1 MWTRAAPG
9 ASDSVVTECS
19 CSAGYNGLMRIFS
32 PLYDRALKW
41 SRHPHA
47 ERYLA
52 GVSFTESSFFPI
64 PPDVLL
70 APMAL
75 AKPERWWRLAALT
88 TVTSVLGGLL
98 GYLIGYVAI
107 EAVTPVLHRVGYWQH
122 FETAH
127 DWFER
132 YGFWAIFAAG
142 FTPIPYKVFTIA
154 AGAAHMGLLPFTL
167 GSLVGRGAR
176 YLLVAGLVRWGGAPI
191 EHHIRRYIDG
201 IGWATLFALLA
212 GYATWSLFLR

>member
-1 MWTRAAPG
+1 MK
-9 ASDSVVTECS
+9 
-19 CSAGYNGLMRIFS
+19 IFS
-32 PLYDRALKW
+32 RLFDRALHW

-52 GVSFTESSFFPI
+52 VVSFTESSFFPV

-70 APMAL
+70 APMTL
-75 AKPERWWRLAALT
+75 ARPERWWRLAALT

-98 GYLIGYVAI
+98 GYLIGYVAL
-107 EAVTPVLHRVGYWQH
+107 EFVTPLLHRVGYWGH

-154 AGAAHMGLLPFTL
+154 AGAAHMALLPFTL
-167 GSLVGRGAR
+167 GSLIGRGAR
-176 YLLVAGLVRWGGAPI
+176 FLLVAGLVRWGGAPI
-191 EHHIRRYIDG
+191 EHHLRRYIDG
-201 IGWATLFALLA
+201 IGWATLVALLA
-212 GYATWSLFLR
+212 GYAIWSLFLR

>member
-1 MWTRAAPG
+1 MK
-9 ASDSVVTECS
+9 
-19 CSAGYNGLMRIFS
+19 IFS
-32 PLYDRALKW
+32 PLYDRALRW

-52 GVSFTESSFFPI
+52 GVSFAESSFFPI

-70 APMAL
+70 APMTL
-75 AKPERWWRLAALT
+75 ARPERWWRLGALT
-88 TVTSVLGGLL
+88 TVASVLGGLL
-98 GYLIGYVAI
+98 GYLIGYIAI
-107 EAVTPVLHRVGYWQH
+107 EVVTPLLHRVGYWTH

-127 DWFER
+127 SWFER

-154 AGAAHMGLLPFTL
+154 AGAAHMALLPFTL
-167 GSLVGRGAR
+167 GSVIGRGAR
-176 YLLVAGLVRWGGAPI
+176 FLLVAGLVRWGGAPI

-201 IGWATLFALLA
+201 IGWATLGVLVV
-212 GYATWSLFLR
+212 GYAAWRL

>member
-1 MWTRAAPG
+1 MK
-9 ASDSVVTECS
+9 
-19 CSAGYNGLMRIFS
+19 IFS
-32 PLYDRALKW
+32 PLYDRALRW

-52 GVSFTESSFFPI
+52 GVSFAESSFFPI

-70 APMAL
+70 APMTL
-75 AKPERWWRLAALT
+75 AQPGRWWGFAALT
-88 TVTSVLGGLL
+88 TVASVLGGLL
-98 GYLIGYVAI
+98 GYLIGYAAI
-107 EAVTPVLHRVGYWQH
+107 EVVTPLLHRLGYWEGFQ
-122 FETAH
+122 TAQS
-127 DWFER
+127 WFGR

-176 YLLVAGLVRWGGAPI
+176 FLLVAGLVRWGGAPI
-191 EHHIRRYIDG
+191 EHHIRRYIDR
-201 IGWATLFALLA
+201 IGWATLVALGIA
-212 GYATWSLFLR
+212 FLVWKL

>member
-1 MWTRAAPG
+1 
-9 ASDSVVTECS
+9 
-19 CSAGYNGLMRIFS
+19 MRIVS
-32 PLYDRALKW
+32 PLYDLALKW

-52 GVSFTESSFFPI
+52 GVRFTESSFFPI

-75 AKPERWWRLAALT
+75 ARPERWWRLAVIT

-154 AGAAHMGLLPFTL
+154 AGAAHMALLPFTL

-191 EHHIRRYIDG
+191 EHQIRRYIDG
-201 IGWATLFALLA
+201 IGWATLVALLA

>member
-1 MWTRAAPG
+1 MK
-9 ASDSVVTECS
+9 
-19 CSAGYNGLMRIFS
+19 IFS
-32 PLYDRALKW
+32 PLYDRALRW

-70 APMAL
+70 APMTL
-75 AKPERWWRLAALT
+75 AQPNRWLRFAALT
-88 TVTSVLGGLL
+88 SIASVLGGLL
-98 GYLIGYVAI
+98 GYLIGYAAI
-107 EAVTPVLHRVGYWQH
+107 EAIAPLLHRADQWEH

-127 DWFER
+127 SWFER

-142 FTPIPYKVFTIA
+142 FTPVPYKVFTIA

-176 YLLVAGLVRWGGAPI
+176 FLLVAGLVRWGGAPI

-201 IGWATLFALLA
+201 IGWATLGALGI
-212 GYATWSLFLR
+212 GYLVWKLQ

>member
-1 MWTRAAPG
+1 M
-9 ASDSVVTECS
+9 
-19 CSAGYNGLMRIFS
+19 F
-32 PLYDRALKW
+32 DRALHW

-52 GVSFTESSFFPI
+52 VVSFTESSFFPV

-70 APMAL
+70 APMTL
-75 AKPERWWRLAALT
+75 ARPQRWLRLAALT

-98 GYLIGYVAI
+98 GYLIGYLAL
-107 EAVTPVLHRVGYWQH
+107 ETVTPLLHRVGYWGH

-127 DWFER
+127 DWFAR

-154 AGAAHMGLLPFTL
+154 AGAAHMALLPFVV

-176 YLLVAGLVRWGGAPI
+176 YLLVAGLVRWGGAPM
-191 EHHIRRYIDG
+191 EYHIRRYVDG
-201 IGWATLFALLA
+201 FGWATLGVLVVGYLA
-212 GYATWSLFLR
+212 WSVLR

>member
-1 MWTRAAPG
+1 
-9 ASDSVVTECS
+9 VK
-19 CSAGYNGLMRIFS
+19 LFS
-32 PLYDRALKW
+32 SMYDRALVW

-52 GVSFTESSFFPI
+52 LVSFAESSFFPI

-75 AKPERWWRLAALT
+75 ARPPRWWQLAALT
-88 TVTSVLGGLL
+88 TAASVLGGLL
-98 GYLIGYVAI
+98 GYLIGYLAL
-107 EAVTPVLHRVGYWQH
+107 EAVTPLLKSIDYWRH
-122 FETAH
+122 FETAQA
-127 DWFER
+127 WFAT

-154 AGAAHMGLLPFTL
+154 AGAAHMGLAPFVV

-176 YLLVAGLVRWGGAPI
+176 FLLVATLVRFGGAPI
-191 EHHIRRYIDG
+191 EQHIRRYIDWL
-201 IGWATLFALLA
+201 GWGTLALLA
-212 GYATWSLFLR
+212 MAYLIWKY

>member
-1 MWTRAAPG
+1 
-9 ASDSVVTECS
+9 
-19 CSAGYNGLMRIFS
+19 MRIFS
-32 PLYDRALKW
+32 PLYDLALKW

-52 GVSFTESSFFPI
+52 GVSFAESSFFPI

-75 AKPERWWRLAALT
+75 ARPERWWRLAAIT
-88 TVTSVLGGLL
+88 TVTSVLGGLF

-132 YGFWAIFAAG
+132 YGFWAIFVAG

-176 YLLVAGLVRWGGAPI
+176 FLLVAGLVRWGGAPI
-191 EHHIRRYIDG
+191 EHQIRRYIDG
-201 IGWATLFALLA
+201 IGWATLVALLA

>member
-1 MWTRAAPG
+1 
-9 ASDSVVTECS
+9 
-19 CSAGYNGLMRIFS
+19 
-32 PLYDRALKW
+32 
-41 SRHPHA
+41 
-47 ERYLA
+47 
-52 GVSFTESSFFPI
+52 
-64 PPDVLL
+64 
-70 APMAL
+70 
-75 AKPERWWRLAALT
+75 
-88 TVTSVLGGLL
+88 VLGGLL
-98 GYLIGYVAI
+98 GYLIGFTAI
-107 EAVTPVLHRVGYWQH
+107 EAITPVLHRVGYWQH

-142 FTPIPYKVFTIA
+142 FTPIPYKVFTVA
-154 AGAAHMGLLPFTL
+154 AGAAHMALLPFTL

-201 IGWATLFALLA
+201 IGWATLVALLA

>member
-1 MWTRAAPG
+1 
-9 ASDSVVTECS
+9 
-19 CSAGYNGLMRIFS
+19 MRIFS
-32 PLYDRALKW
+32 RLYDRALAW

-52 GVSFTESSFFPI
+52 GVSFSESSFFPI

-70 APMAL
+70 APMTL
-75 AKPERWWRLAALT
+75 ARPGQWLRLAALT
-88 TVTSVLGGLL
+88 TVASVLGGLL
-98 GYLIGYVAI
+98 GYLIGYTALEAI
-107 EAVTPVLHRVGYWQH
+107 TPLLHRVGYWQH

-142 FTPIPYKVFTIA
+142 FTPIPYKVFTVA
-154 AGAAHMGLLPFTL
+154 AGAAHMALLPFAL

-176 YLLVAGLVRWGGAPI
+176 FALVAGLVRWGGAPI

-201 IGWATLFALLA
+201 IGWVTLAVLVVALIAWKLQ
-212 GYATWSLFLR
+212 SP

>member
-1 MWTRAAPG
+1 MK
-9 ASDSVVTECS
+9 
-19 CSAGYNGLMRIFS
+19 IFS
-32 PLYDRALKW
+32 RLFDRALQW

-52 GVSFTESSFFPI
+52 VVSFTESSVVPV

-70 APMAL
+70 APMTL
-75 AKPERWWRLAALT
+75 ARPQRWWRLAALT

-98 GYLIGYVAI
+98 GYAIGYVAL
-107 EAVTPVLHRVGYWQH
+107 ETVTPLLHRVGYWGH

-167 GSLVGRGAR
+167 GSVVGRGAR
-176 YLLVAGLVRWGGAPI
+176 FFLVAALVRWGGAPI
-191 EHHIRRYIDG
+191 EHHIRRYVDG
-201 IGWATLFALLA
+201 IGWATLGILVV
-212 GYATWSLFLR
+212 GYLGWSLLR

>member
-1 MWTRAAPG
+1 
-9 ASDSVVTECS
+9 
-19 CSAGYNGLMRIFS
+19 MRIFS
-32 PLYDRALKW
+32 PLYDLALKW

-52 GVSFTESSFFPI
+52 GVSFAESSFFPI

-75 AKPERWWRLAALT
+75 ARPERWWRLAAIT
-88 TVTSVLGGLL
+88 TVTSVLGGLF

-132 YGFWAIFAAG
+132 YGFWAIFVAG

-176 YLLVAGLVRWGGAPI
+176 FLLVAGLVRWGGAPI
-191 EHHIRRYIDG
+191 EHQIRRYIDG
-201 IGWATLFALLA
+201 IGWATLVALLA
-212 GYATWSLFLR
+212 GYVTWSLFLR

>member
-1 MWTRAAPG
+1 
-9 ASDSVVTECS
+9 
-19 CSAGYNGLMRIFS
+19 MRIFS

-47 ERYLA
+47 ELYLA

-75 AKPERWWRLAALT
+75 ARPERWWRLAVIT

-127 DWFER
+127 VWFER

-154 AGAAHMGLLPFTL
+154 AGAAHMALLPFTL

-191 EHHIRRYIDG
+191 EHQIRRYIDG
-201 IGWATLFALLA
+201 IGWATLVALLA

>member
-1 MWTRAAPG
+1 MRNHDAIPEFTPARIAP
-9 ASDSVVTECS
+9 
-19 CSAGYNGLMRIFS
+19 MKIFS
-32 PLYDRALKW
+32 RLFDRALHW

-52 GVSFTESSFFPI
+52 VVSFTESSFFPV

-70 APMAL
+70 APMTL
-75 AKPERWWRLAALT
+75 GRPQRWWRLAALT

-98 GYLIGYVAI
+98 GYAIGYVAL
-107 EAVTPVLHRVGYWQH
+107 ESVTPLLHRVGYWGH

-154 AGAAHMGLLPFTL
+154 AGAAHMALLPFTL

-176 YLLVAGLVRWGGAPI
+176 YFLVAGLVRWGGAPI
-191 EHHIRRYIDG
+191 EHHIRRYVDG
-201 IGWATLFALLA
+201 IGWATLGILVIGYLA
-212 GYATWSLFLR
+212 WSVLR

>member
-1 MWTRAAPG
+1 MK
-9 ASDSVVTECS
+9 
-19 CSAGYNGLMRIFS
+19 IFS
-32 PLYDRALKW
+32 PLFDRALQR

-70 APMAL
+70 APMTL
-75 AKPERWWRLAALT
+75 ARPERWWRLATLT

-98 GYLIGYVAI
+98 GYLIGFAAI
-107 EAVTPVLHRVGYWQH
+107 EAVTPLLHRVGYWQH

-127 DWFER
+127 DWFDR
-132 YGFWAIFAAG
+132 CGFWAIFAAG

-154 AGAAHMGLLPFTL
+154 AGAAHMALLPFTR
-167 GSLVGRGAR
+167 GSVVGRGAR
-176 YLLVAGLVRWGGAPI
+176 FLLVADLVRWGGAPI
-191 EHHIRRYIDG
+191 EHHLRRYIDG
-201 IGWATLFALLA
+201 IGWATLVALLA
-212 GYATWSLFLR
+212 GYAIWSLFLR

>member
-1 MWTRAAPG
+1 MK
-9 ASDSVVTECS
+9 
-19 CSAGYNGLMRIFS
+19 IFS
-32 PLYDRALKW
+32 PLYDLSLKW

-52 GVSFTESSFFPI
+52 GVSFAESSFFPI

-75 AKPERWWRLAALT
+75 ARPERWWRLAAIT

-132 YGFWAIFAAG
+132 YGFWAIFVAG

-176 YLLVAGLVRWGGAPI
+176 FLLVAGLVRWGGAPI
-191 EHHIRRYIDG
+191 EHQIRRYIDG
-201 IGWATLFALLA
+201 IGWATLVALLA